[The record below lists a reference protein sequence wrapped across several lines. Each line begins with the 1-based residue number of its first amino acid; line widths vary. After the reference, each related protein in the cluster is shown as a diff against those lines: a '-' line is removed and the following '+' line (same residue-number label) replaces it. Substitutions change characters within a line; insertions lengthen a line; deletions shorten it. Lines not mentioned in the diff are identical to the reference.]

1 MAVRLVEHFLCSD
14 ATAEFGPYFPL
25 GEERPVA
32 EPLLPGRH
40 YRLQMLDRTDQR
52 VDVQVF
58 LGIGELGGLMWE
70 QDIRALLR
78 IAGSAHPALPEV
90 FDGGY
95 RSAEQTAAVGIE
107 SEGMA
112 FVVTRGARKNAG
124 PADVTY
130 FRSRK
135 EDAVRKFRSLVDGL
149 ATLHGLGMT
158 HRSLSPAA
166 IDVYRS
172 QSEED
177 KVPNYRFARF
187 ELSALVTDL
196 FRQQTFD
203 SVVDQG
209 RLRELYITHSR
220 GTMAYAPPERLAF
233 VLADDDSN
241 LVEDESVDV
250 YGLAAIMWEWF
261 LGEFPDDQRPPEIVE
276 PPTAREAVELAAA
289 YRRFRDYLRKR
300 LREDEEV
307 PPELATILGDMLSE
321 NPADRPAAADVV
333 MMLTAGYDRI
343 MSAWSGGADTR
354 PHTILFMPKQS
365 ASTIHL
371 WNWISQ
377 HPSTPTGAG
386 QLVDF
391 ITDDLHRA
399 RMAYSPHGADSFV
412 GGGEREAKRAATI
425 VLRGEQAVWFCEF
438 YRFEDEY
445 GNPTEVT
452 DRALVIK
459 YVAKR
464 SQPWVEEK
472 VRKLNWGDSR
482 AVPPVK
488 LESTLTDQEV
498 LRGRVRDQPSWK
510 RLTESLRPSVERSE
524 EDLAYQRAIDWLIDY
539 QDVELKART
548 YPYEVVSREVETGEV
563 LVRYDGE
570 RDQKRIV
577 SSPLFVKYAASPYL
591 RDEFGAFFGAL
602 QNDDG
607 GAGADLLGDENGRPK
622 GFQGTT
628 DVLRREGPDR
638 IVLRWNRHTR
648 IPDQG
653 WLRPSDDRGAMVALE
668 RQRDARYELFDFATL
683 RGQIRQPHT
692 IRTLEHHWA
701 AAGEGL
707 LGDGPKAVR
716 EILVCEPFMALQG
729 PPGTGKTTV
738 AAAAIAAYLRRSPTA
753 RLLVS
758 AQSNFALDN
767 LADRVL
773 AAIGALDDRGRPVDV
788 ADASSGLMPLRVT
801 SRGPD
806 AEGRVAPSLRLW
818 MRHAS
823 AERLAKGVHRHVT
836 RVMDDRTISM
846 SAELADVLTEWR
858 DLVGTEG
865 ESVLPELSDRVHRG
879 ANLVFATCATS
890 TPELLS
896 PTADAVF
903 DWVVVEE
910 AAKAWP
916 TELAIPLVRGRR
928 WTLVGDQSQLPAH
941 RRQDIARFLRA
952 CVDDPHQEMA
962 ALGVDLDRYLEAF
975 DLFGSLFKQTG
986 TSGSRQ
992 APPLLRMGTQFRM
1005 REPIAEVVSR
1015 VFYPAEEQPE
1025 LPSADGLPVGG
1036 LVTNT
1041 ASQAPPIRFQ
1051 RPGVLDGESLVWL
1064 DTDGIPDCKDEPHW
1078 SNPGEV
1084 AVVHKL
1090 LERLQPFPRRLE
1102 GDFGEQPIAVL
1113 SPYREQVK
1121 LLRGSSLIRDHVNT
1135 IHGFQ
1140 GREADMVIVSLVRDT
1155 SRPGR
1160 TLHQLG
1166 HLAQRELVNVLFSRA
1181 RRQLVIVGNFGHFS
1195 SISGAGGLWQQVCTA
1210 VRLYGK
1216 VVPAAE
1222 FAGGAR

>member
-1 MAVRLVEHFLCSD
+1 MAVALVGHFLCD
-14 ATAEFGPYFPL
+14 EATAEFGPYFPDGDEPL
-25 GEERPVA
+25 VA
-32 EPLLPGRH
+32 EPLLPDRH
-40 YRLQMLDRTDQR
+40 YRLQLLDATEQL

-78 IAGSAHPALPEV
+78 ISGSAHPALPEV

-95 RSAEQTAAVGIE
+95 RSAEQTVAIGVE
-107 SEGMA
+107 SGGMA
-112 FVVTRGARKNAG
+112 FVVTRGARRSAG

-130 FRSRK
+130 FGSQK
-135 EDAVRKFRSLVDGL
+135 EHAVRKFRSLADGL

-158 HRSLSPAA
+158 HRSLGPTA
-166 IDVYRS
+166 IDVYRGP
-172 QSEED
+172 E
-177 KVPNYRFARF
+177 YRFARF

-209 RLRELYITHSR
+209 KLRELYITHSR

-233 VLADDDSN
+233 VLADDDAN

-261 LGEFPDDQRPPEIVE
+261 LGEFPDDQRPPEIVG
-276 PPTAREAVELAAA
+276 PPTPREAAELGAA
-289 YRRFRDYLRKR
+289 YRRFRDYLRTR
-300 LREDEEV
+300 LREDDEV
-307 PPELATILGDMLSE
+307 PPELATILGRMLSE
-321 NPADRPAAADVV
+321 HPADRPSAAEVV
-333 MMLTAGYDRI
+333 TLLTAGYDRI

-354 PHTILFMPKQS
+354 PHTVLFMPRQS
-365 ASTIHL
+365 ASTIYQ
-371 WNWISQ
+371 WGWISQ
-377 HPSTPTGAG
+377 HPSTSKGAE

-399 RMAYSPHGADSFV
+399 QMAHSPHGADSFV

-445 GNPTEVT
+445 GNATEKT
-452 DRALVIK
+452 DNALVIK

-464 SQPWVEEK
+464 SLPWVEEK
-472 VRKLNWGDSR
+472 IRKLNWGDSR
-482 AVPPVK
+482 AVPPVR

-498 LRGRVRDQPSWK
+498 LRRRVRSRPSWR

-524 EDLAYQRAIDWLIDY
+524 EDLTYQRAIDWLIDY
-539 QDVELKART
+539 QEVELKART
-548 YPYEVVSREVETGEV
+548 YPYEVVSREVEAGEV

-591 RDEFGAFFGAL
+591 RDEFGSFFEAL

-607 GAGADLLGDENGRPK
+607 GAGADLLRDENGRPK
-622 GFQGTT
+622 GVAGTT

-638 IVLRWNRHTR
+638 VVLRWDRRTPV
-648 IPDQG
+648 PDRG
-653 WLRPSDDRGAMVALE
+653 WLRPTDDRGAMAALD

-683 RGQIRQPHT
+683 RGQIRDPHT

-738 AAAAIAAYLRRSPTA
+738 TAAAIAAYLRRSPTA

-773 AAIGALDDRGRPVDV
+773 AAIGALDHKGRPVDAADV
-788 ADASSGLMPLRVT
+788 ASGLMPLRVT

-806 AEGRVAPSLRLW
+806 AEERVAPSVRPW

-823 AERLAKGVHRHVT
+823 ADRLAKGVHRHVT
-836 RVMDDRTISM
+836 RVLDDPTVPL

-858 DLVGTEG
+858 DLVGAEG
-865 ESVLPELSDRVHRG
+865 ESVLLELSDHVHRS
-879 ANLVFATCATS
+879 ANVVFATCATS

-928 WTLVGDQSQLPAH
+928 WTLVGDQFQLPAH
-941 RRQDIARFLRA
+941 RRHDVARFLRA

-962 ALGVDLDRYLEAF
+962 ALGVDLDRYLEVF
-975 DLFGSLFKQTG
+975 DLFGSLFEQAG
-986 TSGSRQ
+986 ASGSRQ
-992 APPLLRMGTQFRM
+992 PPPLLRMGTQFRM

-1015 VFYPAEEQPE
+1015 VFYPAEEQE
-1025 LPSADGLPVGG
+1025 LPSPDGLPVGG
-1036 LVTNT
+1036 LATHT
-1041 ASQAPPIRFQ
+1041 ASQPPPIRFH

-1064 DTDGIPDCKDEPHW
+1064 DTAGIPDCKDEPHW

-1084 AVVHKL
+1084 AVVHGL
-1090 LERLQPFPRRLE
+1090 LDRLQPFPRRLE
-1102 GDFGEQPIAVL
+1102 DGFGEQPIAVL
-1113 SPYREQVK
+1113 TPYREQVR
-1121 LLRGSSLIRDHVNT
+1121 LLRSSSLIRDHVST

-1155 SRPGR
+1155 LRPGR

-1181 RRQLVIVGNFGHFS
+1181 RRQLVVVGNFEHFS
-1195 SISGAGGLWQQVCTA
+1195 SISGAGGLWQQVCAA

-1216 VVPAAE
+1216 VVPATE
-1222 FAGGAR
+1222 VTGGGR